1 MSDTKQSDR
10 EVFESIPWEELRDLG
25 DTSHRRRI
33 WLLVGG
39 AAVVAVLVFSVA
51 RTFSAPDPG
60 PATVAVTGPSVAAAP
75 ASLPAEAL
83 IPALP
88 PLDSGAGTP
97 ELLSEAD
104 LMAGVDPEES
114 ESALHRWQAASY
126 SEWFVLEYFTL
137 DGADRPPA
145 QQGWLGDD
153 SPHAPSD
160 ALSYVE
166 WVRTLR
172 VESLADG
179 RWRTEVAFRRLV
191 STDGA
196 GYSRLPAQAVEV
208 VLDLGTGVPG
218 VVDLPRFIPLPEAD
232 PGRWWLGEPWESPP
246 ATVLKTAREQM
257 ELSGAGVTDGPPRIS
272 RTAEAWRV
280 EWALI
285 DQAGISWPAS
295 LWIGPEGTPVPAGG

>member
-39 AAVVAVLVFSVA
+39 AAVVAILVFSVA
-51 RTFSAPDPG
+51 RTFSAPDPEA
-60 PATVAVTGPSVAAAP
+60 ATVAVTGPAAAAVP
-75 ASLPAEAL
+75 SSLPVEAL

-88 PLDSGAGTP
+88 PLDSRAGTP

-104 LMAGVDPEES
+104 LMAGVDVEEG
-114 ESALHRWQAASY
+114 ESTRQRWQAASY

-145 QQGWLGDD
+145 QQVWLEDD
-153 SPHAPSD
+153 SPHQPSD

-172 VESLADG
+172 VESLDDG

-191 STDGA
+191 STDGV

-208 VLDLGTGVPG
+208 VVDLGTGVPG

-232 PGRWWLGEPWESPP
+232 PGRWWLGEPWETPP
-246 ATVLKTAREQM
+246 ATVVKTAREQM
-257 ELSGAGVTDGPPRIS
+257 ELSGAGVTDGEPRIS

-285 DQAGISWPAS
+285 DQAGIAWPAS